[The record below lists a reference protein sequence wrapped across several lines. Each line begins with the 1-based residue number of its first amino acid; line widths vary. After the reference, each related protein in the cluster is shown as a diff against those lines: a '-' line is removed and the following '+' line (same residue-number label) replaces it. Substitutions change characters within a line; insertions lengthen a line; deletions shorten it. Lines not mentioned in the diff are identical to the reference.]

1 MSMHNPLALPPRRAA
16 LSAAALA
23 LLICGALIL
32 SNASGAGARPV
43 AHLTLIKANPV
54 TVSGRGFRAHVRVH
68 LVLTADGTSTRQPRA
83 NRAGRFTVTFAT
95 ALDRCSGWRVTATQP
110 GRSMV
115 VLRSPPKPECA
126 PLRAP

>member
-1 MSMHNPLALPPRRAA
+1 MSMQTPLTLTPRRAT
-16 LSAAALA
+16 LSMAALA

-32 SNASGAGARPV
+32 SYASGAGARAV
-43 AHLTLIKANPV
+43 AHLSLIKASPV
-54 TVSGRGFRAHVRVH
+54 TVAGRGFRAHVRVH
-68 LVLTADGTSTRQPRA
+68 LVLTARGTSIRQPRA
-83 NRAGRFTVTFAT
+83 NGAGRFTVTFPT
-95 ALDRCSGWRVTATQP
+95 ALDRCSGWRLTATQP